1 MAYKILGI
9 SSGRAMGNAEV
20 MLRECLMECERL
32 AECDVRITRLRPLKI
47 QEFEGDY
54 SSLLDAAE
62 GGNGSDGIEDDL
74 TWLKEQILWADAI
87 IFSSPDFTYMPTSEV
102 IKLLNRGIG
111 IGQDYIAACR
121 AAKKL
126 VGFIAVGGSDTV
138 DFHLPLLY
146 ASMQAICPGFEL
158 VDQFYSDW
166 IRGKGYISMQEEHLS
181 RARLQAKRMINRLKG
196 YSVPAIKTYITKL
209 NPMEHNDDDRV
220 YLEGCPVC
228 NSPVV
233 EMHNNAFEVGT
244 FTCSICGARGHV
256 EEHNHVLTYV
266 WDDDTV
272 AHNRMHADHD
282 KAYPMLYKK
291 AQEPVDA
298 PKIPVAE
305 FPMVTPAND
314 WQGEKP
320 YIMALVAGPH
330 GGTSELLARKALE
343 TATQGGKYDGII
355 VNILDLKIGICTGCL
370 LCKVN
375 KRYRG
380 GEDVCVIKDDDHW
393 LIDKFMD
400 AAGVVFSV
408 DSVNGFTYSRFVSFW
423 QRFGHF
429 DKTKDGTFRRPA
441 PYVFMVS
448 SFDDQVTNATFGM
461 RHTSNF
467 FCKFGPKVAE
477 EMFPFVPM
485 MGDKILTDPAAMGRA
500 AGAGVQLGM
509 AADAIGMNPGFM
521 NLLRPVNGMCPS
533 CGMNLI
539 ELHPDM
545 TVSCP
550 LCDAHG
556 EFKHIFGEN
565 DIVWDDYS
573 VKHSRFT
580 EFGAMLHFRHID
592 YSQAEDRDA
601 LDNAKVIEGQLAK
614 YKEYG
619 KLVRPER
626 NR

>member
-1 MAYKILGI
+1 MAFKILGI
-9 SSGRAMGNAEV
+9 SSGRVMGNAEV

-47 QEFEGDY
+47 KEFEGDY
-54 SSLLDAAE
+54 SCLLDAAE

-74 TWLKEQILWADAI
+74 AWLKEQILWADAI
-87 IFSSPDFTYMPTSEV
+87 IFSSPDFTYVPTSEV

-111 IGQDYIAACR
+111 IGQDYMKACR

-158 VDQFYSDW
+158 VDQFYADW
-166 IRGKGYISMQEEHLS
+166 IRGKGYIAFQEEHLS
-181 RARLQAKRMINRLKG
+181 RARLQAKRMINRLNG
-196 YSVPAIKTYITKL
+196 YQVPKIKTCITKL
-209 NPMEHNDDDRV
+209 NPMEHKDNDLV
-220 YLEGCPVC
+220 WLEGCPVC
-228 NSPVV
+228 NSSVV
-233 EMHNNAFEVGT
+233 ITHNNAFEVGT
-244 FTCSICGARGHV
+244 FTCAICGARGRV
-256 EEHNHVLTYV
+256 VDHNQVLTYE

-272 AHNRMHADHD
+272 AHNKMHADHD
-282 KAYPMLYKK
+282 MEYPMLYKK
-291 AQEPVDA
+291 AQAPVEGPKA
-298 PKIPVAE
+298 PAAE
-305 FPMVTPAND
+305 FPFITPAND
-314 WQGEKP
+314 YEPGDKP

-355 VNILDLKIGICTGCL
+355 INALDLKIGICTGCL

-380 GEDVCVIKDDDHW
+380 GEDVCVLKDDDHW

-408 DSVNGFTYSRFVSFW
+408 DNVNGFTYSRLASFW

-429 DKTKDGTFRRPA
+429 DKTKGPVFRTPA
-441 PYVFMVS
+441 PYIFMVS
-448 SFDDQVTNATFGM
+448 SFDDQVTNATFGL
-461 RHTSNF
+461 RHISNF
-467 FCKFGPKVAE
+467 FCKYGPKVAE
-477 EMFPFVPM
+477 ESFPFVPM
-485 MGDKILTDPAAMGRA
+485 MGDNILANPEAVGRA
-500 AGAGVQLGM
+500 AGAGFQLGM
-509 AADAIGMNPGFM
+509 AVDAIQINPGFM
-521 NLLRPVNGMCPS
+521 GLLRPVNGMCPS
-533 CGMNLI
+533 CGLNLI

-556 EFKHIFGEN
+556 KYQHIFGEN

-573 VKHSRFT
+573 VTHSRFT

-592 YSQAEDRDA
+592 FSQSEDRDA
-601 LDNAKVIEGQLAK
+601 LDDPKVIADALAK
-614 YKEYG
+614 YKDYG
-619 KLVRPER
+619 KLVRPTR
-626 NR
+626 